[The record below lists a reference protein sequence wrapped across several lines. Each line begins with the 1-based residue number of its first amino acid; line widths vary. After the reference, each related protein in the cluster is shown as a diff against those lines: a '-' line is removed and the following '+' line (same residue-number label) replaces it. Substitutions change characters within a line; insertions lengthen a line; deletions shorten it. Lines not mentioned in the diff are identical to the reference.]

1 MRDGTMKRRTLLL
14 TPLLLAVARCASPD
28 PAIYTLRAVPGEVR
42 SGGPSA
48 IKLARPGLA
57 GYLDRP
63 EIVRDSAASR
73 LALRS
78 GERWGEP
85 LGDMIGRVLAED
97 LSQRLAGSSVFTEAG
112 AISVDPAAT
121 IELDIQ
127 RFDLDA
133 SGIVVLQAQVAVEQ
147 GRNHDPAG
155 TRSIRL
161 TMPPASD
168 STSDLVAAMSALIGQ
183 LADAVAGM
191 ALALSPHAAAGSSIR
206 HQR

>member
-1 MRDGTMKRRTLLL
+1 MKRRSLLA
-14 TPLLLAVARCASPD
+14 TPLLLTLTRCISPD
-28 PAIYTLRAVPGEVR
+28 PAIYTLRAVPGQPR
-42 SGGPSA
+42 LGGPSA
-48 IKLARPGLA
+48 IKIARPGLA
-57 GYLDRP
+57 GYLDRQ

-73 LALRS
+73 LSLRS

-97 LSQRLAGSSVFTEAG
+97 LTQRLTGSSVFTEAG
-112 AISVDPAAT
+112 TISVDPAAT

-133 SGIVVLQAQVAVEQ
+133 SGIVVLLAQVAVEQ
-147 GRNHDPAG
+147 GRSHDPAG

-161 TMPPASD
+161 TLPPASD

-183 LADAVAGM
+183 LADAVADM
-191 ALALSPHAAAGSSIR
+191 VLSLSSSTVLPPPPPSR
-206 HQR
+206 RGR

>member
-1 MRDGTMKRRTLLL
+1 MRRRTLLL
-14 TPLLLAVARCASPD
+14 TPVALAVARCASPD
-28 PAIYTLRAVPGEVR
+28 PAIYTLRAVPGVTNR
-42 SGGPSA
+42 GGPSA
-48 IKLARPGLA
+48 VKLARPGLA

-63 EIVRDSAASR
+63 EIVRDSAANR

-97 LSQRLAGSSVFTEAG
+97 LAQRLTGSSVFTEAG
-112 AISVDPAAT
+112 SISVDPAAT

-133 SGIVVLQAQVAVEQ
+133 SGIVVLQAQVAVEP
-147 GRNHDPAG
+147 GRSHDPVG

-161 TMPPASD
+161 TLPPASD
-168 STSDLVAAMSALIGQ
+168 STSDLVGAMSALLGQ
-183 LADAVAGM
+183 LADQIAGM
-191 ALALSPHAAAGSSIR
+191 ALTLVPAPTGSSPR
-206 HQR
+206 RR

>member
-1 MRDGTMKRRTLLL
+1 MRRRTLLL
-14 TPLLLAVARCASPD
+14 APLVLTAARCASPD
-28 PAIYTLRAVPGEVR
+28 PAIYTLRAVPGAAR

-48 IKLARPGLA
+48 VKLARPGLA

-73 LALRS
+73 LSLRS

-97 LSQRLAGSSVFTEAG
+97 LSQRLPGSSVFTEAG
-112 AISVDPAAT
+112 SISVDPSAT

-133 SGIVVLQAQVAVEQ
+133 SGVVVLQAQVAVEQ
-147 GRNHDPAG
+147 GRSHDPSG
-155 TRSIRL
+155 TRSVRL
-161 TMPPASD
+161 TLAPGAD
-168 STSDLVAAMSALIGQ
+168 ATSALVAAMSALVGQ
-183 LADAVAGM
+183 LADVVAGLVLTLPPNSAVA
-191 ALALSPHAAAGSSIR
+191 R
-206 HQR
+206 R

>member
-1 MRDGTMKRRTLLL
+1 MRRRTLLL
-14 TPLLLAVARCASPD
+14 TPLILAVARCASPD
-28 PAIYTLRAVPGEVR
+28 PAIYTLRAVPGAANG
-42 SGGPSA
+42 GGPSA
-48 IKLARPGLA
+48 VKLARPGLA

-63 EIVRDSAASR
+63 EIVRDSAANR

-97 LSQRLAGSSVFTEAG
+97 LAQRMPGSSVFTEAG
-112 AISVDPAAT
+112 SISVDPAAT

-133 SGIVVLQAQVAVEQ
+133 SGIVVLQAQVAVEP
-147 GRNHDPAG
+147 GRSHDPVG

-161 TMPPASD
+161 TLPPASG
-168 STSDLVAAMSALIGQ
+168 STSDLVGAMSALLGQ
-183 LADAVAGM
+183 LADQIAGM
-191 ALALSPHAAAGSSIR
+191 ALTLVPARGSPPPSLPAR
-206 HQR
+206 RR

>member
-1 MRDGTMKRRTLLL
+1 MKRRA
-14 TPLLLAVARCASPD
+14 LLLAPVVLATARCASPD
-28 PAIYTLRAVPGEVR
+28 PALYTLRAVPGAPR
-42 SGGPSA
+42 PGGPAA

-97 LSQRLAGSSVFTEAG
+97 LTQRLTGSSVFTEAG
-112 AISVDPAAT
+112 TLSVDAGAA
-121 IELDIQ
+121 IELDIL

-133 SGIVVLQAQVAVEQ
+133 SGIVILQVQVAVEQ
-147 GRNHDPAG
+147 GNSHDALG

-168 STSDLVAAMSALIGQ
+168 STSDLVAAMSALVGQ
-183 LADAVAGM
+183 LADVLAGM
-191 ALALSPHAAAGSSIR
+191 LLSLVPQGGGR
-206 HQR
+206 RRN

>member
-1 MRDGTMKRRTLLL
+1 MRRRALFLA
-14 TPLLLAVARCASPD
+14 PLALGLASCASPD
-28 PAIYTLRAVPGEVR
+28 PAVYTLRAVPGQVR
-42 SGGPSA
+42 AGGPSA

-63 EIVRDSAASR
+63 EIVRDSAANR
-73 LALRS
+73 LQLRS

-97 LSQRLAGSSVFTEAG
+97 LSQRLSGSSVFTEAG
-112 AISVDPAAT
+112 SISVDPAAT

-133 SGIVVLQAQVAVEQ
+133 SNTVVLQAQVAVEP
-147 GRNHDPAG
+147 GRSHDPIG

-161 TMPPASD
+161 SLPPAAD
-168 STSDLVAAMSALIGQ
+168 STSDLVTAESTLLGQ
-183 LADAVAGM
+183 LADAIASM
-191 ALALSPHAAAGSSIR
+191 ALTLPPSGQNPASPTPR
-206 HQR
+206 RR

>member
-1 MRDGTMKRRTLLL
+1 MNGNPMRRRALLL
-14 TPLLLAVARCASPD
+14 TPMLLAVARCASPD
-28 PAIYTLRAVPGEVR
+28 PAIYTLRAVPGTAR

-73 LALRS
+73 LTLRS

-85 LGDMIGRVLAED
+85 LGDMLGRVLAED
-97 LSQRLAGSSVFTEAG
+97 LSQRLSGSSVFTEAG
-112 AISVDPAAT
+112 TISVDPAVT

-133 SGIVVLQAQVAVEQ
+133 SGVVVLQVQVAVEP
-147 GRNHDPAG
+147 GRSHDPMG
-155 TRSIRL
+155 TRSVRL
-161 TMPPASD
+161 TSAPAAD
-168 STSDLVAAMSALIGQ
+168 TTSALVGAMNILVGQ

-191 ALALSPHAAAGSSIR
+191 VMSLPHQSSTASR
-206 HQR
+206 SSRR

>member
-1 MRDGTMKRRTLLL
+1 MNGNPMRRRA
-14 TPLLLAVARCASPD
+14 LLLAPAFLVLARCASQD
-28 PAIYTLRAVPGEVR
+28 PAIYTLRAVPGATR

-63 EIVRDSAASR
+63 EIVRDSAANR
-73 LALRS
+73 LTVRS

-85 LGDMIGRVLAED
+85 LGDMLGRVLAEN
-97 LSQRLAGSSVFTEAG
+97 LSQRLSGSSVFTEAG
-112 AISVDPAAT
+112 TISVDPAAT

-133 SGIVVLQAQVAVEQ
+133 SGIVVLQVQVAVEP
-147 GRNHDPAG
+147 GRSHDPIG

-161 TMPPASD
+161 TYPPAS
-168 STSDLVAAMSALIGQ
+168 STTSDLVGAMSVLVGQ

-191 ALALSPHAAAGSSIR
+191 ALTLPHQSSAASRSTR
-206 HQR
+206 R